1 MQILNF
7 TASFTAS
14 FNQFAGS
21 FQYIWFLT
29 MANKTIFSDC
39 LDKINT
45 VAKTPKPL
53 VYLSLKQKKT
63 LSFLKGLV
71 VAGTGLEPVTFGL

>member
-1 MQILNF
+1 MLILNF

-14 FNQFAGS
+14 FNQFTGS

-29 MANKTIFSDC
+29 MADKTILSDC

-45 VAKTPKPL
+45 VVETLKPTIF
-53 VYLSLKQKKT
+53 LSVLHKKP
-63 LSFLKGLV
+63 SHF
-71 VAGTGLEPVTFGL
+71 

>member
-53 VYLSLKQKKT
+53 VYLSLKQKKP
-63 LSFLKGLV
+63 SHF
-71 VAGTGLEPVTFGL
+71 